1 MTNTWLK
8 TMAVLY
14 GQDYVDQLSQNE
26 YNESME
32 DQTYNI
38 YKFEN
43 DTYAEFGRLKE
54 VNSEGNYLQITNDKG
69 ITSSMSKRYYS
80 WKAKEV
86 RLRKLIDHFIVTRT
100 GAGWHPQEWFSSV
113 YPLANVN
120 IRNIASDAGP
130 KAQEQII
137 KTKIA
142 FYETKRWLESQLEQ
156 TAEQLEEEAER
167 YRKELEQL
175 TPRERAELLG
185 AAAELDKEW
194 PNFVENPNRAL
205 GIIGAGYFGGKL
217 GHIDKYFAMRL
228 GINTTQRKRIQV
240 NITNRGKKNYVR
252 GTLPE
257 YHDQPVVAALK
268 KSTQA
273 DTKGQWVIASIEPG
287 ELNSEYFKQE
297 LSVFPQGVKDM
308 VKPIE
313 FWLEHHSIIWDKVNA
328 A

>member
-1 MTNTWLK
+1 MTDTWLQ
-8 TMAVLY
+8 TMAALY
-14 GQDYVDQLSQNE
+14 GQDHVAQITANPYSGVMTDPV
-26 YNESME
+26 
-32 DQTYNI
+32 
-38 YKFEN
+38 YKFRE
-43 DTYAEFGRLKE
+43 DTYAVFGVLKG
-54 VNSEGNYLQITNDKG
+54 VMSEGKYLRITNDKG
-69 ITSSMSKRYYS
+69 ITASMSKQYYS

-86 RLRKLIDHFIVTRT
+86 RLKQLIDHAIVTRT

-113 YPLANVN
+113 YPLRSVD
-120 IRNIASDAGP
+120 ITNIADDAGP
-130 KAQEQII
+130 QAQEQLI

-142 FYETKRWLESQLEQ
+142 FYETKRWYEHQLNQ
-156 TAEQLEEEAER
+156 TTEQLEEEAER

-185 AAAELDKEW
+185 AAAELDKDW

-228 GINTTQRKRIQV
+228 GIDTTQRKRIQV
-240 NITNRGKKNYVR
+240 EITNRAKKNYVR

-268 KSTQA
+268 KSRQA

-287 ELNSEYFKQE
+287 EMNSEYFQQE
-297 LSVFPQGVKDM
+297 LSVFPQGVKDL
-308 VKPIE
+308 VEPLE
-313 FWLEHHSIIWDKVNA
+313 FWMEHHKIIWDKVNA

>member
-1 MTNTWLK
+1 MTDSWLK
-8 TMAVLY
+8 TMAALY
-14 GQDYVDQLSQNE
+14 GQDYVDQLTQSP
-26 YNESME
+26 YDRSMT
-32 DQTYNI
+32 DKI

-43 DTYAEFGRLKE
+43 DTYAEFGVLKE
-54 VNSEGNYLQITNDKG
+54 IMSEGNYLQIKNDKG
-69 ITSSMSKRYYS
+69 IVCSMSKRYYS
-80 WKAKEV
+80 WKAKEA
-86 RLRKLIDHFIVTRT
+86 RLKQLIDHAIVTRT
-100 GAGWHPQEWFSSV
+100 GAGWNPTEWFSSV

-120 IRNIASDAGP
+120 IRSIASDAGP
-130 KAQEQII
+130 QAQEQII

-142 FYETKRWLESQLEQ
+142 FYETKRWLEDQLNQTNEQ
-156 TAEQLEEEAER
+156 MEEEAER

-194 PNFVENPNRAL
+194 PNFVDNPNRAL
-205 GIIGAGYFGGKL
+205 GIIGAGYHDGKL

-228 GINTTQRKRIQV
+228 GINTTQRKRIQL
-240 NITNRGKKNYVR
+240 NITNRAKKNYVR

-257 YHDQPVVAALK
+257 YDDQPVKAALK

-287 ELNSEYFKQE
+287 ELNNEYFKQE
-297 LSVFPQGVKDM
+297 LSVFPQGVKDL
-308 VKPIE
+308 VKPLD
-313 FWLEHHSIIWDKVNA
+313 FWMEHHKIIWDKVNA

>member
-1 MTNTWLK
+1 MTTTWLK
-8 TMAVLY
+8 TMAALY
-14 GQDYVDQLSQNE
+14 GQDHVDQITGNRYKE
-26 YNESME
+26 AM
-32 DQTYNI
+32 TYRV
-38 YKFEN
+38 YKFSN
-43 DTYAEFGRLKE
+43 DTYAEFGVLKE
-54 VNSEGNYLQITNDKG
+54 VISEGDYLHIKNDKG
-69 ITSSMSKRYYS
+69 ITCTMSKRYYS

-86 RLRKLIDHFIVTRT
+86 RLKQLIDQYIVTRT
-100 GAGWHPQEWFSSV
+100 GPGWHPQEWFSSA
-113 YPLANVN
+113 YPLDSVN
-120 IRNIASDAGP
+120 IRSIADDAGP
-130 KAQEQII
+130 QAQEQII

-142 FYETKRWLESQLEQ
+142 FYETKRWLEHQLNQ
-156 TAEQLEEEAER
+156 TNEQLEEEAER

-185 AAAELDKEW
+185 AADELDKEW
-194 PNFVENPNRAL
+194 HLFVEHPNRAL
-205 GIIGAGYFGGKL
+205 GIVGAGYHGGKL

-228 GINTTQRKRIQV
+228 GIDSTQRKRIQL

-287 ELNSEYFKQE
+287 ELKDEYFKQE
-297 LSVFPQGVKDM
+297 LSVFPLGVKDL
-308 VKPIE
+308 VQPLK
-313 FWLEHHSIIWDKVNA
+313 FWMEHHKIFWDKVNA